1 MCDSVLSPD
10 GHFNPEVVMYR
21 ELCAKSQ
28 KKRQLSFLQQ
38 YYHKLLKQILVSRKV
53 RQTSSSFGLKHK
65 VNGLRHYVHIISAGL
80 GTTGVGG
87 PQWP

>member
-1 MCDSVLSPD
+1 MCDPVLSPD

-28 KKRQLSFLQQ
+28 KKCQLYSLQQ
-38 YYHKLLKQILVSRKV
+38 YYHKLLKQVLVSRKV
-53 RQTSSSFGLKHK
+53 RRTSSSFDLKHK
-65 VNGLRHYVHIISAGL
+65 ANGLRQYVHFISAGL